1 MARVGGERSIELARI
16 RKAIRLVVKEGELRA
31 WRVMVSIP

>member
-1 MARVGGERSIELARI
+1 MLLARI
-16 RKAIRLVVKEGELRA
+16 LKAMRLVVKEGELRA